1 MGQAALDYL
10 LRLRVVVG
18 IVALD
23 QRYGLGED
31 RYVAGQ
37 NARDILVD
45 RHGAALALDE
55 MGVDYG
61 FVVDALG
68 HVEGAVVVHVE
79 ILFLVMFYLRE

>member
-1 MGQAALDYL
+1 MGQAALDDL

-23 QRYGLGED
+23 QRYGL
-31 RYVAGQ
+31 
-37 NARDILVD
+37 ARIVMSPARMPATYSSTDMV
-45 RHGAALALDE
+45 RRFAPDE

-68 HVEGAVVVHVE
+68 HVECAVVVHVE
-79 ILFLVMFYLRE
+79 ILFS